1 MKNIRGILPIIPLTL
16 LCGCGFHLAGTNDIT
31 NDFDEIILAGNNN
44 DILFKNL
51 NKELSLEGVNVIIG
65 PPDISEYL
73 EGDIPV
79 LTCSELKNDSKVLSV
94 SSDSQ
99 EIEYAYKNQI
109 SCTFFSRGYEPYL
122 ISSTLDRSF
131 LNKSGATLSQLTEEQ
146 AIRNE
151 VVDIFTGQ
159 ILFRVRHASLK
170 PVKKAD
176 EQNTDGKE
184 EPTTIVINGTGGTS
198 SEEKTEVFEIQ
209 SDDDLKKLEQEKN
222 ISINPDR

>member
-51 NKELSLEGVNVIIG
+51 NNTLPLDTGAE
-65 PPDISEYL
+65 
-73 EGDIPV
+73 
-79 LTCSELKNDSKVLSV
+79 KVTLWGLNSINPTLGGK
-94 SSDSQ
+94 

-151 VVDIFTGQ
+151 VVDIFTDQ

-184 EPTTIVINGTGGTS
+184 EPITIVINGTGGTS